1 MINNDNNNS
10 TNNLSTSTIGS
21 TDYSRDENT
30 RNEITIAAAATDAA
44 TDADVTAIN
53 ETASPKRKKK
63 TKTKK
68 KKQDLEEGCTSP
80 PSSSTPTPS
89 SSRFITSRSSRTKLI
104 SPISLP
110 TPLSLNNDNAIDG
123 IDDDDNEK
131 TTKEE
136 QNSATTTN
144 DNNNNNTTTT
154 ATKYWTDTDVLHH
167 GLETNQ
173 IPGYTR
179 ALSYQFGQMRLMIY
193 YKSKS
198 KSTSS
203 DPEDNNDTNDDND
216 NDNDNIIKS
225 FDLLKVNYR
234 ATGKAG
240 LANKGGIVAEV
251 AIHKT
256 ARLSF
261 FTVHLEAHEGEKQY
275 EAQNESCMDISDGYC
290 YYYNFK

>member
-1 MINNDNNNS
+1 LVSQSTQEDYQKSSYDRQNRGELCGCRKRSYTFRSIPTLPIPITTDSPTGTTAAAVTNVAAMINNNNNNNIN
-10 TNNLSTSTIGS
+10 NNLSTSTIGT
-21 TDYSRDENT
+21 TDDSRDENT

-80 PSSSTPTPS
+80 PSLSTPTPS

-136 QNSATTTN
+136 QNPATTTN
-144 DNNNNNTTTT
+144 DNNNNNNTTTT
-154 ATKYWTDTDVLHH
+154 TTKYWTDTDVLPN

-173 IPGYTR
+173 IPGYMR
-179 ALSYQFGQMRLMIY
+179 ALS
-193 YKSKS
+193 
-198 KSTSS
+198 
-203 DPEDNNDTNDDND
+203 
-216 NDNDNIIKS
+216 
-225 FDLLKVNYR
+225 
-234 ATGKAG
+234 
-240 LANKGGIVAEV
+240 
-251 AIHKT
+251 
-256 ARLSF
+256 
-261 FTVHLEAHEGEKQY
+261 
-275 EAQNESCMDISDGYC
+275 
-290 YYYNFK
+290 